1 MLNRGPRAL
10 SKEDE
15 EEEEEDEDEDE
26 NKETV
31 GENVLLEKRATEAF
45 QVGRTGIF

>member
-15 EEEEEDEDEDE
+15 EEEGEDEDEDE
-26 NKETV
+26 NEEDV
-31 GENVLLEKRATEAF
+31 GEDVLLSKWY
-45 QVGRTGIF
+45 